1 MSCGLGGLGCPGPSL
16 GWGGRQLSLFKMPV
30 ISLSSSLPSPPLF
43 TRCPCGREPTA
54 LAGDELSL
62 NLSFLSAVISV
73 RSTLEQGRGWGA
85 DHREVRS
92 PGQPCHT
99 GSQPWTET
107 TVDPWASGF
116 EQRSRPGGSFS
127 LSQPDFLTC
136 TKGVSVLPVEGGGRG
151 SFFIGSEPEPP
162 AVPSAPARPSVC
174 SWRPLLLPSPRK
186 QPSASGGHLL
196 RQLGRGN
203 AGHGSRWQFGTC
215 AQ

>member
-85 DHREVRS
+85 DHREVRNPCGAQVS
-92 PGQPCHT
+92 PATPVPSCGLKPRLT
-99 GSQPWTET
+99 PGPVALSSAAALAGPS
-107 TVDPWASGF
+107 VSLSPISSPA
-116 EQRSRPGGSFS
+116 QRGCQSFLWKAEGVVLSSSDRNQSRLPSRPLRPDPPCAPGALCFFPHPGSS
-127 LSQPDFLTC
+127 L
-136 TKGVSVLPVEGGGRG
+136 
-151 SFFIGSEPEPP
+151 
-162 AVPSAPARPSVC
+162 
-174 SWRPLLLPSPRK
+174 PLRVVT
-186 QPSASGGHLL
+186 
-196 RQLGRGN
+196 
-203 AGHGSRWQFGTC
+203 F
-215 AQ
+215 